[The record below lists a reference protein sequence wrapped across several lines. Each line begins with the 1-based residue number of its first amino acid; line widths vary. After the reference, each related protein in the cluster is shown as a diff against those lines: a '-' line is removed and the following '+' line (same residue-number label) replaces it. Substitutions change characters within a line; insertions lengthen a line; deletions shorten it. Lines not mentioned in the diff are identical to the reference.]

1 MRPLLMRPSA
11 PKKNADAPV
20 RAYRGELKKK
30 LGHSMTN
37 AGGGTCA
44 AAEVNLV
51 QLFSGQAVA
60 ACPLIA
66 AIARGMIAVCTA
78 KGSIRILPAQ
88 PKPEWPVGMSGTNGN
103 AGLLGSFTFCR
114 RGCGRRTF

>member
-30 LGHSMTN
+30 LGRPMIN

-66 AIARGMIAVCTA
+66 AIARGMIAVSTA
-78 KGSIRILPAQ
+78 KGSIGYGAPS
-88 PKPEWPVGMSGTNGN
+88 PNPNGP
-103 AGLLGSFTFCR
+103 LG
-114 RGCGRRTF
+114 